1 MLRWRRGPQR
11 VLVEDPDSTWHPFLA
26 GLLDPEDYILDFC
39 PGPHAV
45 PGGCPLLA
53 GLPCPRADWADI
65 VLSGLDRQDA
75 LEGHVLELL
84 PTSHPGMSLRLL
96 NGDAPTRCRIRSD

>member
-11 VLVEDPDSTWHPFLA
+11 VLVEDPHSSWHRFLA

-39 PGPHAV
+39 AGPHAA

-53 GLPCPRADWADI
+53 GQPCPRADWADI
-65 VLSGLDRQDA
+65 ILSALDPDDP
-75 LEGHVLELL
+75 LEGRVLATL
-84 PTSHPGMSLRLL
+84 PTSHPGTPMTVLS
-96 NGDAPTRCRIRSD
+96 GDAPTRCVTRPG